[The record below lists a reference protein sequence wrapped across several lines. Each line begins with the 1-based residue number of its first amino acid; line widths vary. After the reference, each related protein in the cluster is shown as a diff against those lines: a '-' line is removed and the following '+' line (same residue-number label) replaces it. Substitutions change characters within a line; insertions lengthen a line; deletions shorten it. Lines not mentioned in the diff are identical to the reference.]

1 LAFHIFL
8 RLSLLLV
15 SIYFI
20 IIELLRIFIEEVQK
34 FDFIIFIVKTQ
45 INALALTTKINLI
58 FEENTVLY
66 WNG

>member
-1 LAFHIFL
+1 
-8 RLSLLLV
+8 LSLLLV